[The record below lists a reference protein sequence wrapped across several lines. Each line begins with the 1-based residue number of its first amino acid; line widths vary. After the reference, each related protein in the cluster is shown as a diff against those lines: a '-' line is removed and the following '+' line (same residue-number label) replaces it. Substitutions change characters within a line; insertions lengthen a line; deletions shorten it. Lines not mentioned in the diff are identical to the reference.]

1 MSRKISHLG
10 WTALVIGVLGPS
22 APQALACA
30 VCFGDPNSAMAKG
43 AAAGVMV
50 LAGVISGVLACIVGT
65 AVFWVRRSR
74 LINRQEGVASCR
86 TP

>member
-1 MSRKISHLG
+1 MSRKNIHLG
-10 WTALVIGVLGPS
+10 WLTAAIGILGPP
-22 APQALACA
+22 AQQALACA
-30 VCFGDPNSAMAKG
+30 VCFGDPNSPMAKG
-43 AAAGVMV
+43 AAAGVLF
-50 LAGVISGVLACIVGT
+50 LAGVISFVLLGIAGT